1 MWRRLADLLQARAVV
16 DELLPPA
23 FLGDRYRLHFG
34 GIGGM
39 QVLKKAQKWLCEQP
53 GKAAS
58 ERFRKV
64 CVGTSAGGGRCL
76 AVLNS

>member
-1 MWRRLADLLQARAVV
+1 MHVQARAVV

-34 GIGGM
+34 GLGGM

-64 CVGTSAGGGRCL
+64 RGMQQGSGG
-76 AVLNS
+76 VVDSFKVQ

>member
-1 MWRRLADLLQARAVV
+1 MV

-34 GIGGM
+34 GSGGM

-64 CVGTSAGGGRCL
+64 SER
-76 AVLNS
+76 AVLKGAELHPAVCT